1 MVDVVPV
8 VFCFVS
14 ADIVVLSLVVVV
26 TVLAINAV
34 PRNLPSKFGKNQ
46 VSNS

>member
-14 ADIVVLSLVVVV
+14 ADIVVLSLVVVI
-26 TVLAINAV
+26 VLAINAV